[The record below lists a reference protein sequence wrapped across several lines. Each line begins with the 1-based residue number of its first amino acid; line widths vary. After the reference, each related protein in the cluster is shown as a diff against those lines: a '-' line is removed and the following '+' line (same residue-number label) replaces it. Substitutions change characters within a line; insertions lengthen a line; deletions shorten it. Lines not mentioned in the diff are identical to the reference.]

1 MKKLNIRFYIL
12 CIMVKLTWLGHSAFM
27 VEMEGKTILID
38 PFLNENPLAPIKA
51 NDIKKADIIVVTHEH
66 SDHYGDCASISKKL
80 NSKVV
85 ALFETA
91 IKAQKEGAS
100 ETIGTNI
107 GSPFYV
113 DNIKIVFTQAFHT
126 GNPSGVVIF
135 GEGIG
140 IYHAGDTGLFG
151 DMKIIGELYKPYA
164 ALLPIGG
171 FFTMGPEEAGYAVK
185 LLKPKVAIPMHY
197 NTFPPIQQD
206 PKKFEEEVKKR
217 SKVTRVKILKPGET
231 IELPL

>member
-1 MKKLNIRFYIL
+1 
-12 CIMVKLTWLGHSAFM
+12 MVKLTWLGHSAFM

-38 PFLNENPLAPIKA
+38 PFLNENPMAPMKA
-51 NDIKKADIIVVTHEH
+51 DDIKKADIIVVTHEH
-66 SDHYGDCASISKKL
+66 SDHYGDCVSIAKRL

-91 IKAQKEGAS
+91 MKAQNEGVS
-100 ETIGTNI
+100 EAIGTNI

-113 DNIKIVFTQAFHT
+113 DNIKMVFTPALHT

-171 FFTMGPEEAGYAVK
+171 FFTMGPEEAAYAVK

-206 PKKFEEEVKKR
+206 PKKFEDEVKKR
-217 SKVTRVKILKPGET
+217 SKVTKVKILKPGET
-231 IELPL
+231 VEFPI

>member
-1 MKKLNIRFYIL
+1 
-12 CIMVKLTWLGHSAFM
+12 MVKLTWLGHSAFI
-27 VEMEGKTILID
+27 VEIEGKSILID
-38 PFLNENPLAPIKA
+38 PFLNGNPLAPMKA
-51 NDIKKADIIVVTHEH
+51 DDLKKADIIVVTHEH
-66 SDHYGDCASISKKL
+66 FDHYGDCASISKRL

-91 IKAQKEGAS
+91 MKAQNEGAS
-100 ETIGTNI
+100 EAIATNI

-113 DNIKIVFTQAFHT
+113 NNIKMVFTPAIHT

-135 GEGIG
+135 GEGIS

-171 FFTMGPEEAGYAVK
+171 FFTMGPEEAAYAVK

-197 NTFPPIQQD
+197 NTFLPIQQD

-217 SKVTRVKILKPGET
+217 SKVTKVKILKPGET
-231 IELPL
+231 IELPI